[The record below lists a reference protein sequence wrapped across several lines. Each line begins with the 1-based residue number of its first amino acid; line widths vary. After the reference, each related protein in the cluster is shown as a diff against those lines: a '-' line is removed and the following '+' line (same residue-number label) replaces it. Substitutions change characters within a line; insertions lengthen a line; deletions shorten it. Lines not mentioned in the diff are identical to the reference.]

1 MTKDETAVFI
11 VGVIFL
17 AFLMVVYGGL
27 LIIRRRYHNKGDT
40 MTPTPQLRFFERE
53 LPAPEYGENINK
65 TVRTLQQWCEGEW
78 RDVPTRRER
87 NT

>member
-17 AFLMVVYGGL
+17 ALLMVVYGWQQYADA
-27 LIIRRRYHNKGDT
+27 IRARG
-40 MTPTPQLRFFERE
+40 
-53 LPAPEYGENINK
+53 
-65 TVRTLQQWCEGEW
+65 
-78 RDVPTRRER
+78 